1 MYRARM
7 GDGKP
12 DSRILGYLSSAGE
25 DAEIIR
31 YDILGSQAH
40 VLMLLKAGI
49 ISRTSARRIL
59 GALSEIMRRRRSL
72 FEQNG
77 STYGGKDAG
86 GTAEDIHEFVESLVI
101 ERAGAAHGGRMHAAR
116 SRNDQVALDMRMKV
130 RDDINTM
137 CGHVLDAA
145 ESMILLASNH
155 RRTVM
160 PLYTHMQ
167 QAQAGLFSHWLLA
180 HADALLRDYERL
192 SGAYGRVNKSP
203 LGAGPVGGTSL
214 PIDRAYTAELL
225 GFDGML
231 ENSLDATGTRD
242 FAAEYAAVV
251 SIMMSNLSRLA
262 EDVVVWSTSEFSFV
276 ELEDDISSPS
286 SAMPQKKNPDVLEI
300 TRARAAEAAGYTG
313 AILGIVGGLASGYG
327 RDLQRT
333 KPLLWMV
340 SDGGISALLAVQSVL
355 GGMRVNK
362 IRMRRVAEAS
372 DLVALDVAERLV
384 LEHDVPFRTAH
395 GTAAL
400 LVQHARAI
408 RRPVRKMTAGDIRN
422 ALRKGGTANAKP
434 SLAASDPKILHSIA
448 SSIGPV
454 PSLRNRV
461 SRGSSGYAEQRRMI
475 SARKRTITRLRSALE
490 ERKKE
495 VDVAFAS
502 LKKQARSV

>member
-1 MYRARM
+1 M
-7 GDGKP
+7 GDGGP
-12 DSRILGYLSSAGE
+12 DPRILGYLSSAEE
-25 DAEIIR
+25 DAAIIR

-40 VLMLLKAGI
+40 VLMLLKTGI
-49 ISRTSARRIL
+49 VSRTSARRIL
-59 GALSEIMRRRRSL
+59 GALSEILRRRRSL
-72 FEQNG
+72 FARSG
-77 STYGGKDAG
+77 STYDGKNASA
-86 GTAEDIHEFVESLVI
+86 AEDIHELVESLVV

-116 SRNDQVALDMRMKV
+116 SRNDQVALDVRMKV
-130 RDDINTM
+130 RDDINVM
-137 CGHVLDAA
+137 CGHILDAA
-145 ESMILLASNH
+145 ESMVLFASNH

-192 SGAYGRVNKSP
+192 SDAYGRVNKSP

-225 GFDGML
+225 GFDELL

-242 FAAEYAAVV
+242 FAAEYAAAV

-262 EDVVVWSTSEFSFV
+262 EDLVVWSTSEFSFV

-313 AILGIVGGLASGYG
+313 AMLGIMGGLASGYG

-333 KPLLWMV
+333 KPLLWMI
-340 SDGGISALLAVQSVL
+340 SDTGVSALLAVQSVL

-362 IRMRRVAEAS
+362 VRMRRVAEAS

-400 LVQHARAI
+400 LVQHAHTMRK
-408 RRPVRKMTAGDIRN
+408 PVRKMTASDVRG
-422 ALRKGGTANAKP
+422 ALRKGGSDDAKP
-434 SLAASDPKILHSIA
+434 SQFTAASDPKILHAIT
-448 SSIGPV
+448 SSLGPV
-454 PSLRNRV
+454 SSLRGRV
-461 SRGSSGYAEQRRMI
+461 SRGSSGYAEQKRMI
-475 SARKRTITRLRSALE
+475 SARKRTITRLRNTLE
-490 ERKKE
+490 ERNKR
-495 VDVAFAS
+495 VDEALAS
-502 LKKQARSV
+502 LKKQAKNV

>member
-1 MYRARM
+1 M
-7 GDGKP
+7 GDGGP
-12 DSRILGYLSSAGE
+12 DPRILGYLSSAEE

-40 VLMLLKAGI
+40 VLMLLKVGI

-59 GALSEIMRRRRSL
+59 AALSEILRRRRSL
-72 FEQNG
+72 FARSG
-77 STYGGKDAG
+77 STYDGKNA
-86 GTAEDIHEFVESLVI
+86 GTAEDIHELVESLVV

-116 SRNDQVALDMRMKV
+116 SRNDQVALDVRMKI
-130 RDDINTM
+130 RDDINAM

-225 GFDGML
+225 GFDGIL

-242 FAAEYAAVV
+242 FAAEYAATV

-262 EDVVVWSTSEFSFV
+262 EDLVVWSTSEFSFV
-276 ELEDDISSPS
+276 ELEDGISSPS

-340 SDGGISALLAVQSVL
+340 SDAGVSALLAVQSVL

-362 IRMRRVAEAS
+362 TRMRRVAEAS

-400 LVQHARAI
+400 LVQHAHAI
-408 RRPVRKMTAGDIRN
+408 RKSVRKMTAGDVRG
-422 ALRKGGTANAKP
+422 ALRKGGSVDATPSQSTAT
-434 SLAASDPKILHSIA
+434 SVPKILHDIT
-448 SSIGPV
+448 SSLGPV
-454 PSLRNRV
+454 SSLRNRV
-461 SRGSSGYAEQRRMI
+461 SRGSSGYAEQRRMM
-475 SARKRTITRLRSALE
+475 SARKRTIARLRSALE
-490 ERKKE
+490 ERKKG
-495 VDVAFAS
+495 VDEAFAS
-502 LKKQARSV
+502 LKKQAKIV

>member
-12 DSRILGYLSSAGE
+12 DPRILGYLSSAGE
-25 DAEIIR
+25 DTEIIR

-40 VLMLLKAGI
+40 VLMLLRAGI
-49 ISRTSARRIL
+49 ISRMSARRIL
-59 GALSEIMRRRRSL
+59 GALSEIMRRRSL
-72 FEQNG
+72 FARSG
-77 STYGGKDAG
+77 STYGGKGAG
-86 GTAEDIHEFVESLVI
+86 GSAEDIHEFVESLVVK
-101 ERAGAAHGGRMHAAR
+101 RAGAAHGGRMHAAR
-116 SRNDQVALDMRMKV
+116 YINDQVALDIRMKI

-137 CGHVLDAA
+137 CGHILDAA

-167 QAQAGLFSHWLLA
+167 QAQAGLVSHWLLA

-192 SGAYGRVNKSP
+192 SSAYGRVNKSP

-225 GFDGML
+225 GFDGIL

-242 FAAEYAAVV
+242 FAAEYAAAI

-340 SDGGISALLAVQSVL
+340 SDAGVSALLAVQSVL

-362 IRMRRVAEAS
+362 VRMRRVAEAS

-384 LEHDVPFRTAH
+384 LEHDVPFRMAH

-408 RRPVRKMTAGDIRN
+408 RKPVRKMTAGDIRN
-422 ALRKGGTANAKP
+422 ALRKGNTINAKP
-434 SLAASDPKILHSIA
+434 SPAASDPKILHTIA
-448 SSIGPV
+448 SSLGPV

-475 SARKRTITRLRSALE
+475 SARKRIITRLRSALE
-490 ERKKE
+490 ERKKR
-495 VDVAFAS
+495 VDEALAS
-502 LKKQARSV
+502 LKKQAKSI